1 VLFFGKASSS
11 KIMRQNK
18 EIAGAIS
25 GPRRLIADAVQN
37 AEDRAIAAMREGRKA
52 L

>member
-1 VLFFGKASSS
+1 MPPIGGKV
-11 KIMRQNK
+11 
-18 EIAGAIS
+18 EHWT
-25 GPRRLIADAVQN
+25 AD